1 MNTRPPCP
9 TAVFRAAR
17 DTLLRHRTDPAAA
30 GRDFRW
36 PRPAAFNWAL
46 DWFDAVA
53 ADPARRDRTALRLVR
68 GARPE
73 DDTVLT
79 WGELSRRSARLANW
93 LHGLGLRRGD
103 PVLLLLDNQEALWE
117 TMLACVGLGAVLVP
131 TYITA
136 TAPELDDR
144 AERARVRCVVADAA
158 LIERSPGW
166 RPDVPLA
173 IAVPAA
179 GPGWTSYE
187 DHRAASAAFRP
198 DGPTGAHDP
207 LLRYFT
213 SGTTTRPKLV
223 EHTHTSYP
231 VGHLS
236 GMYWNG
242 LLPGDVHLNLSAP
255 GWAKHAWSSFFT
267 PWNAEAAVVA
277 LDSVASAR
285 PDAVLDVLRT
295 RAVTSLCAPP
305 AVWRALL
312 AEGPGPRPPALR
324 EAVSAGEP
332 LDAGLLDSFR
342 RAWGIDVRDGY
353 GQTETTARLGWTPGT
368 SPLPGHIGSPL
379 PGCGALLIDP
389 DTGREAATG
398 TPGELCLDLAE
409 HPVGLMRGY
418 PDDPVRTAETFAGGL
433 YRTGD
438 LMVRSPG
445 GVLRCLGRTDDQF
458 NSFGH
463 RLSPQEL
470 EAAVLRCPAVREAAV
485 VPVPDPAGSRV
496 PKAYA
501 VLAPGARAGTAA
513 EAVFALLR
521 AELPEEKRIRALE
534 FRASLPRTPS
544 GKVRRAALRDAPPG
558 TEHRPRAPGTPP
570 TTRSGGPAPV

>member
-1 MNTRPPCP
+1 MNTTPDPPAPCP

-17 DTLLRHRTDPAAA
+17 DTLLRLRTDPAAA
-30 GRDFRW
+30 QREFHW
-36 PRPAAFNWAL
+36 PRPATFNWAL

-68 GARPE
+68 GAHPRPE
-73 DDTVLT
+73 DDTT
-79 WGELSRRSARLANW
+79 IGWGELSRRSARLANR

-103 PVLLLLDNQEALWE
+103 PVLLLLDNERALWE
-117 TMLACVGLGAVLVP
+117 TMLAAIKLGAVLVP
-131 TYITA
+131 TYPTA
-136 TAPELDDR
+136 TAAELTER
-144 AERARVRCVVADAA
+144 VERARVRCVVAGAA
-158 LIERSPGW
+158 LIERLGEW
-166 RPDVPLA
+166 RPDVPLT

-179 GPGWTSYE
+179 GPGWTPYE

-198 DGPTGAHDP
+198 DGPTGADDP

-213 SGTTTRPKLV
+213 SGTTARPKLV

-255 GWAKHAWSSFFT
+255 GWAKHAWSSFFA
-267 PWNAEAAVVA
+267 PWNAEATVVA
-277 LDSVASAR
+277 LDPAAAAR
-285 PDAVLDVLRT
+285 PDTVLQVLRT
-295 RAVTSLCAPP
+295 RAVTSFCAPP
-305 AVWRALL
+305 TVWRALL
-312 AEGPGPRPPALR
+312 TEGPGPRPPALR

-332 LDAGLLDSFR
+332 LDAGVLHAVR

-368 SPLPGHIGSPL
+368 RPVPDRMGRPL
-379 PGCGALLIDP
+379 PGCRALLIDP
-389 DTGREAATG
+389 GTGREVPDG

-418 PDDPVRTAETFAGGL
+418 ADDPARTAEAFAGGR

-438 LMVRSPG
+438 LLVRSPD
-445 GVLRCLGRTDDQF
+445 GVLRCLGRTDDLF

-470 EAAVLRCPAVREAAV
+470 EAVVLRCPAVREAAV
-485 VPVPDPAGSRV
+485 VPVPDRAGGQV

-501 VLAPGARAGTAA
+501 VLAPGVRPDTAA
-513 EAVFALLR
+513 DAVFALLR

-534 FRASLPRTPS
+534 FRAALPRTPS
-544 GKVRRAALRDAPPG
+544 GKVRRTALRNAAPGP
-558 TEHRPRAPGTPP
+558 EHRPR
-570 TTRSGGPAPV
+570 R